1 MDSFEVNK
9 AVGAFLFTC
18 LCVLALNI
26 ATGALFS
33 RPKPAKPGYEI
44 AVAPTAPAEEPKEAA
59 PAASEPIE
67 VLLAKADPK
76 AGETAAKVCL
86 TCHTFEKGGPN
97 KVGPNLYGVVG
108 RKKAAVPGFAYSA
121 AMKSAGG
128 EWTAQELNEFLANPR
143 GDIPGT
149 TMTFAGVSR
158 ASQRA
163 DIVAYLNSKSDQPL
177 QLAK

>member
-1 MDSFEVNK
+1 MDIFEINK

-26 ATGALFS
+26 ATWTIFS

-44 AVAPTAPAEEPKEAA
+44 AVEPSAPAEASKEAA

-67 VLLAKADPK
+67 TLLAKADPK
-76 AGETAAKVCL
+76 AGEAAAKVCL

-108 RKKAAVPGFAYSA
+108 RKRAAVPGFAYSA
-121 AMKSAGG
+121 AMKAAGG
-128 EWTAQELNEFLANPR
+128 EWTVEELNKFITNPR

-163 DIVAYLNSKSDQPL
+163 DIIAFLNTKSDQPV

>member
-9 AVGAFLFTC
+9 AVGAFLFTS

-26 ATGALFS
+26 AAGAIFS

-44 AVAPTAPAEEPKEAA
+44 AVAPSAPAEEAKEAA
-59 PAASEPIE
+59 PASEPIE

-76 AGETAAKVCL
+76 AGEAAAKVCL
-86 TCHTFEKGGPN
+86 TCHTFEKGGAN

-108 RKKAAVPGFAYSA
+108 RKRAAVPGFAYSA
-121 AMKSAGG
+121 AMKAASG
-128 EWTAQELNEFLANPR
+128 EWTVQELDKFLANPR

-163 DIVAYLNSKSDQPL
+163 DIIAFLNAKSDQPV